1 MPKLLQINVTA
12 NWGSHGRIAE
22 EIGMLAMSNGWESY
36 IAYGRYANPSKS
48 HLIKIGNKWDVRIH
62 GIETRLFDR
71 HGLAS
76 AKATRT
82 FVNTIESLKPE
93 IIHLHNIHGYYLN
106 YPILFNFLSRYGRPV
121 IWTLHDC
128 WPLTGHC
135 AFPVIIKC
143 EKWMNECY
151 DCPLIHGYPS
161 SYILDKSNKHYH
173 LKKNYFTSLPD
184 LHIVTVS
191 KWLEGMVKSSCL
203 KDYDIRHIYNGIDL
217 TEFCPRKIYEDN
229 IFDRL
234 DISDNQKKILGV
246 ANIWDDRKGLLDF
259 YKLREKLD
267 NDYLIILVGLNEKQ
281 RKKLPRGIVGMGRAN
296 SIQQLAE
303 IYSMAD
309 VFVNPSIAETFG
321 MTTAEALSCGTPV
334 IVYNETACPELV
346 DEHTGVVV
354 PVGNIQKM
362 ADAIVSLCNL
372 KYYTTISEAC
382 RKRAEL
388 MFNKQDRFQEYI
400 NLYEEILQKG

>member
-22 EIGMLAMSNGWESY
+22 EIGMMAISNGWESY

-48 HLIKIGNKWDVRIH
+48 HLIKIGNEWDVRIH

-76 AKATRT
+76 EKATRT
-82 FVNTIESLKPE
+82 FVNTIECLKPE

-106 YPILFNFLSRYGRPV
+106 YPILFDFLYRYGKPV

-135 AFPVIIKC
+135 AYPVTKNC
-143 EKWMNECY
+143 EKWMVECRN
-151 DCPLIHGYPS
+151 CPLTKGYPS
-161 SYILDKSNKHYH
+161 SYMIDKSKRHYH
-173 LKKNYFTSLPD
+173 RKRDCFTSLPD

-191 KWLEGMVKSSCL
+191 KWLENIVRNSYL
-203 KDYDIRHIYNGIDL
+203 KNYDIRHIYNGIDL
-217 TEFCPRKIYEDN
+217 SVFRPKEIYGDKIIDQLSLSE
-229 IFDRL
+229 
-234 DISDNQKKILGV
+234 KKMILGV
-246 ANIWDDRKGLLDF
+246 ANVWDDRKGLLDF
-259 YKLREKLD
+259 YRLREKLD
-267 NDYLIILVGLNEKQ
+267 NNYLIILVGLNEKQ
-281 RKKLPRGIVGMGRAN
+281 RKKLPCGIVGMGRAN
-296 SIQQLAE
+296 SIHQLAE

-334 IVYNETACPELV
+334 IVYNATASPELV
-346 DEHTGVVV
+346 DEHTGAVV

-362 ADAIVSLCNL
+362 ADAIVSLCNSEC
-372 KYYTTISEAC
+372 YSTISETC
-382 RKRAEL
+382 RKRAEI
-388 MFNKQDRFQEYI
+388 MFNKHDRFQEYI
-400 NLYEEILQKG
+400 NLYEEILQKR